1 MLQSAI
7 EQMQVKE
14 QRKRDEE
21 NMEKDFKKRLMEK
34 FAEDERLEQ
43 FNVQKR
49 KQKELEY
56 KKEVI
61 FNFNYILD

>member
-21 NMEKDFKKRLMEK
+21 NMEKDFKKETHGEIR
-34 FAEDERLEQ
+34 
-43 FNVQKR
+43 
-49 KQKELEY
+49 
-56 KKEVI
+56 
-61 FNFNYILD
+61 